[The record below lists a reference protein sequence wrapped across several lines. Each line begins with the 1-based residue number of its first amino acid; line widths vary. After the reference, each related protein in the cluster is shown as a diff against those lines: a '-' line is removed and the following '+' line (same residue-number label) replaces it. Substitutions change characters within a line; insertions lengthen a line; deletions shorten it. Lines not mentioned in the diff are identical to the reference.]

1 MLFVRSFV
9 LQTFGIL
16 NLFAEIL
23 SHGEGSKVLLISFD
37 GFRYDYLKK
46 TRESGRSTTNFD
58 QLRYGGVEAEYVKNN
73 FVTDTFP
80 NHYSIVTGYFE
91 ESHGIVSNIFYDPV
105 LNDTFNYSTSKDSIW
120 WNNGTTNQGAE
131 PVWITN
137 EKAPH
142 PLLSKRRSGVL
153 FWPGGQ
159 VGLHGTRAS
168 YWKTYNDSLPDK
180 TRVDTIINWFTDKY
194 KPINLGLLYFSEP
207 DGLGHKVGPNSDKIL
222 DLIVELDDIVGY
234 LIRELEKA
242 HLFEEMNIIIT
253 SDHGMAEIDS
263 KNVIELD
270 KYVDPSLYF
279 LVGESPVFNVRPR
292 EGNYF
297 TFKDKFR
304 IC

>member
-16 NLFAEIL
+16 THLAEIL

-37 GFRYDYLKK
+37 GFRHDYLKK
-46 TRESGRSTTNFD
+46 TRESGRSTPNFD
-58 QLRYGGVEAEYVKNN
+58 RLRDGGVEAEYVKNN
-73 FVTDTFP
+73 FITDTFP
-80 NHYSIVTGYFE
+80 NHYSVVTGHYE

-105 LNDTFNYSTSKDSIW
+105 LNDTFNYSTSSDTIW

-159 VGLHGTRAS
+159 VELHETRAS
-168 YWKTYNDSLPDK
+168 YWRIYNDSLPNR

-207 DGLGHKVGPNSDKIL
+207 DGLGHEVGPNSDKIL

-234 LIRELEKA
+234 LISELEKA
-242 HLFEEMNIIIT
+242 HLFKEMNIIIT

-270 KYVDPSLYF
+270 KYVDPSLYS
-279 LVGESPVFNVRPR
+279 LVGESPVYNVRPR
-292 EGNYF
+292 EGNLLSIH
-297 TFKDKFR
+297 R
-304 IC
+304 